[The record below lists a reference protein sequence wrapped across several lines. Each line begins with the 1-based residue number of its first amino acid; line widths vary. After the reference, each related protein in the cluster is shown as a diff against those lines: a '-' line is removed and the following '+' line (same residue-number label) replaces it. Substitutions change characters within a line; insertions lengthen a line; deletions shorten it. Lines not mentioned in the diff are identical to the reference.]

1 LFLPEAACFRDN
13 LNSYRSM
20 MQRQYRPDIDGLR
33 AAAVL
38 AVLLYHFNF
47 SLFSGGFTGV
57 DIFFVIS
64 GFLITQNIMADIGR
78 GSFSFARFYVRRIK
92 RLFPA
97 LYATL
102 FLSLIC
108 SHLLFTPE
116 HHVQF
121 GKALLGSVLSVSNI
135 LFWKEA
141 GYFDTAAEFKPLLHT
156 WSLAVEEQFYFVW
169 PALLLL
175 LSKLGRTS
183 WILLFLL
190 GSSAASL
197 YGAEHWLQSDPSGA
211 FFLTPFRLAEF
222 ACGAALVWLPP
233 LPAGKKWL
241 AEPLLAVGFLGISW
255 GIFVFSEQTAFPG
268 LNALIPC
275 AGAALIIYSG
285 QAQFLGWLL
294 RNPAAVAIGLISYSL
309 YLIHWPLL
317 IFYKYWKYIELTWI
331 DRASL
336 LLLCFLLAG
345 LSWKYIEQPFRKGSV
360 FSQRTFLALCGLCAA
375 LLLAAGTEV
384 LRQEGFPSRIS
395 STFAQ
400 MQNAGQFHIDQYGGK
415 GYSFTGT
422 FGAKKADYD
431 VIITGDS
438 FVLQY
443 AAGLDKLFQQHGL
456 SAKTA
461 ADYACII
468 GPDITF
474 LYKGQPDA
482 ACIEQ
487 SGRFFKLA
495 EGNRK
500 PVILSLAWEWYIDSI
515 CDLHGQQI
523 KFADHN
529 HYEKYLVSN
538 LRQILARIGADR
550 QLIIIGN
557 PPGSGNRNGIISCLN
572 RPSYLP
578 NNCLETMVF
587 PRTQGIGLA
596 VNQRL
601 RQFAQAE
608 PNVWFLDPFDVFC
621 TQETCAALDNTS
633 NKIWYSDGGHIS
645 IDGSIRTAEQ
655 FGKEL
660 IRIIR
665 SKPEATSD
673 H

>member
-1 LFLPEAACFRDN
+1 MFLPEAARFRDN

-20 MQRQYRPDIDGLR
+20 IQRQYRPDIDGLR

-38 AVLLYHFNF
+38 AVLLYHFDVP
-47 SLFSGGFTGV
+47 LFTGGFTGV

-97 LYATL
+97 LYTTL
-102 FLSLIC
+102 LLSLLG

-116 HHVQF
+116 HYAQF
-121 GKALLGSVLSVSNI
+121 GKSLLCSVLSVSNI

-175 LSKLGRTS
+175 LSKLGRKM
-183 WILLFLL
+183 WPVCFLILI
-190 GSSAASL
+190 SIASL
-197 YGAEHWLQSDPSGA
+197 YGAEHWLHSDPTGV

-222 ACGAALVWLPP
+222 ACGAVLVWLPP
-233 LPAGKKWL
+233 LPATKKWL
-241 AEPLLAVGFLGISW
+241 AEPLLALGLLGISW
-255 GIFVFSEQTAFPG
+255 GIFAFSKQTAFPG
-268 LNALIPC
+268 LHALIPC

-285 QAQFLGWLL
+285 QAKFLGWLL
-294 RNPAAVAIGLISYSL
+294 RNPVAVAIGLISYSL

-317 IFYKYWKYIELTWI
+317 IFYKYWKYIEPTWI
-331 DRASL
+331 ERASL

-345 LSWKYIEQPFRKGSV
+345 LSWKFIEQPFRKGRV
-360 FSQRTFLALCGLCAA
+360 FSQRTFLVLCGLGAV

-384 LRQEGFPSRIS
+384 LRQDGFPSRIS

-400 MQNAGQFHIDQYGGK
+400 MQNASQFHIDQYGGK

-431 VIITGDS
+431 VIVTGDS

-443 AAGLDKLFQQHGL
+443 AAGLDQLFQQHGL

-474 LYKGQPDA
+474 LYKGQPDTVCTA
-482 ACIEQ
+482 Q
-487 SGRFFKLA
+487 SRRFFKLA

-500 PVILSLAWEWYIDSI
+500 PVIFSLAWEWYIDGI
-515 CDLHGQQI
+515 CDLQGQQI
-523 KFADHN
+523 KFANHN
-529 HYEKYLVSN
+529 KYEKFLISN
-538 LRQILARIGADR
+538 LRKIRAKIGPDR

-578 NNCLETMVF
+578 NNCLEAMVF
-587 PRTQGIGLA
+587 PREQGIGLA

-601 RQFAQAE
+601 RQFAAAE
-608 PNVWFLDPFDVFC
+608 PNVWFLDPFDIFC
-621 TQETCAALDNTS
+621 DQETCAALDS
-633 NKIWYSDGGHIS
+633 KSDKIWYSDGGHLS